1 MSEKAIKHAMNEVE
15 IPAGAEVEINV
26 DLETYALWLEFGGII
41 VRLDR
46 GLRSMKI
53 RNDREGLSK
62 VNFTYEGMVEEE
74 EASNGNENLRG

>member
-1 MSEKAIKHAMNEVE
+1 MNEKTIKHTVNEVE

-41 VRLDR
+41 VRLDK

-53 RNDREGLSK
+53 RNDRNELSK
-62 VNFTYEGMVEEE
+62 VNFAYEGTEAEE
-74 EASNGNENLRG
+74 G